1 MITVAKKTAEEKIIL
16 FNPNPK
22 NHPSL
27 NEEVVTVVT
36 SFYELDENSR
46 MLPGKKD
53 FVSVK
58 KNGERVHVQKRL
70 LLVNLKELYQLFTEK
85 YPLINYSF
93 SKFATLRPKHCV
105 LAGASGTH
113 SVCVCTIHEN
123 VKLLI
128 DGSNIKNLTANTLNP
143 IRTYHDCLKQIVC
156 HNASTD
162 CYFGKCL
169 DCPGTTSLIDELE
182 RIFEENFIKQI
193 TYRR

>member
-85 YPLINYSF
+85 YPLIKCSF
-93 SKFATLRPKHCV
+93 SKFATFEPKTLR
-105 LAGASGTH
+105 ASGSEWH
-113 SVCVCTIHEN
+113 AFSLCLHDSRKCEIIDRW
-123 VKLLI
+123 VKYQKSYSKHI
-128 DGSNIKNLTANTLNP
+128 ESDSNLP
-143 IRTYHDCLKQIVC
+143 
-156 HNASTD
+156 
-162 CYFGKCL
+162 
-169 DCPGTTSLIDELE
+169 
-182 RIFEENFIKQI
+182 
-193 TYRR
+193 